1 MGSLALNKLHD
12 DEKRTANSI
21 YPGIRMK
28 HWVHLDHNSIYRN
41 KLKKR
46 RPLLIS
52 YPGRIKPSYEG
63 TCSVAA
69 T

>member
-28 HWVHLDHNSIYRN
+28 
-41 KLKKR
+41 
-46 RPLLIS
+46 PLGS
-52 YPGRIKPSYEG
+52 P
-63 TCSVAA
+63 
-69 T
+69 